1 MGLSKDDFINLMI
14 ITVGY
19 HNSRYI
25 RVDGGNYFVNKKI
38 REAIIELGLSEKYN
52 ELNLKGSS
60 QHKGIKKMIYHCK
73 LNNISI
79 TGHEIKSLFRTRK
92 RSQNSKNIIFCTY
105 NVGFV
110 LKALTEILDNK
121 FLFNN
126 YYDYLPDY
134 YREIKNY
141 NSNMKEIST
150 KENKFFKNGIRIEL
164 TLDELQTQI

>member
-1 MGLSKDDFINLMI
+1 MGLSKDDFFNLMI
-14 ITVGY
+14 VTVGY

-25 RVDGGNYFVNKKI
+25 RVDGGGYFVNEKI
-38 REAIIELGLSEKYN
+38 REAIIELGLIEKYN

-60 QHKGIKKMIYHCK
+60 QHKGVKKMIHHCK

-92 RSQNSKNIIFCTY
+92 RSQNSKDLIFCTY
-105 NVGFV
+105 NVGSV
-110 LKALTEILDNK
+110 LKALTDIFGNRYS
-121 FLFNN
+121 FNH

-134 YREIKNY
+134 YREIKSY
-141 NSNMKEIST
+141 NSNMKEISA
-150 KENKFFKNGIRIEL
+150 KKNIVFKNGTRIES